1 MSHEKQGE
9 GLFHKYQCALEGFQ
23 PIRKIGRVVG
33 ITGSLIE
40 SEGPQARIGELCLI
54 QSSNGKEISAEVVG
68 FHNRCI
74 RLMAYDPIEGLEV
87 GCSVV
92 GQGSTLVVP
101 VSDSLLGR
109 VLNSKGEPI
118 DGKGALE
125 FSKKYSIFAAAPD
138 VLKRK
143 PITER
148 LFTGIKAVDF
158 MTPVAKGQRMG
169 IFSGSGVGK
178 STLIGMIARNTSA
191 DVNVIAL
198 IGERGREVQETLFR
212 DLGEEGLKRSV
223 IIVSNSDTP
232 ALSRVR
238 GAFAALA
245 VAEYFRDQGKDVML
259 LFDSVTRLAMA
270 QREIGQS
277 IGEPSATK
285 GYTPSCAVV
294 LQQILERCGTNE
306 YGSISGFFTVL
317 IEGDDMDDY
326 VADTVRGILDGH
338 IVLDRLLATKNHYP
352 PIDVLNSLS
361 RLANRIVS
369 PNERKAAGKLRELLS
384 TYKQHEDL
392 ILVGA
397 VQTGNDLIL
406 DEAINKNRAI
416 NEFLKQEEMEK
427 ESYWQTLKKVSLLTD
442 FDFGELK
449 ALYGKDETEEP
460 VPLSY
465 VEEDAHSLHLRK
477 EKNPSAPSAFDLSG
491 KNVNGGFLSETPAFN
506 SGNFSTGAASLLAR
520 GGR

>member
-1 MSHEKQGE
+1 MSCVQNE
-9 GLFHKYQCALEGFQ
+9 GILHKYQYALDRLD

-40 SEGPQARIGELCLI
+40 SEGPQAQLGELCFI
-54 QSSNGKEISAEVVG
+54 QNFNGKEIAAEVVG
-68 FHNRCI
+68 FHNCHI
-74 RLMAYDPIEGLEV
+74 QLMTYDAIEGIEV
-87 GCSVV
+87 GCPVV
-92 GQGSTLVVP
+92 GQGESL
-101 VSDSLLGR
+101 SIRASQSLLGR
-109 VLNSKGEPI
+109 VLNAKGEPI
-118 DGKGALE
+118 DGKEPLDL
-125 FSKKYSIFAAAPD
+125 SQTYSIFAPAPD
-138 VLKRK
+138 VMKRK

-178 STLIGMIARNTSA
+178 STLMGMIARNTSA

-198 IGERGREVQETLFR
+198 IGERGREVQETLTH

-223 IIVSNSDTP
+223 VIVSNSDTP

-238 GAFAALA
+238 GAFVALA

-306 YGSISGFFTVL
+306 HGSISGFFTVL
-317 IEGDDMDDY
+317 VEGDDMDDY

-361 RLANRIVS
+361 RLSSRIAS
-369 PNERKAAGKLRELLS
+369 ASERKAAGKLRELLS
-384 TYKQHEDL
+384 TYKEHEDL

-397 VQTGNDLIL
+397 VQPGNDLIL

-416 NEFLKQEEMEK
+416 NEFLKQEERAQ

-442 FDFGELK
+442 IDFADLK
-449 ALYGKDETEEP
+449 PLYGANETDSP
-460 VPLSY
+460 VPLSFL
-465 VEEDAHSLHLRK
+465 EEDAHSLHLKR
-477 EKNPSAPSAFDLSG
+477 EPNQRVQGS
-491 KNVNGGFLSETPAFN
+491 SEMNRFNNAISPAGLN
-506 SGNFSTGAASLLAR
+506 ARNFSVPSVNR
-520 GGR
+520 EVR